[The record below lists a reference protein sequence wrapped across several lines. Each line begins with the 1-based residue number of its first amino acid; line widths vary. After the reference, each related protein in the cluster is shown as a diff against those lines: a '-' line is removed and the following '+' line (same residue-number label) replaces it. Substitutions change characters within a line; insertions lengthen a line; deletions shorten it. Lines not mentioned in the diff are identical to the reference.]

1 VGLRS
6 LISRL
11 RGALAAART
20 SRDAQ
25 QLPLALAAPP
35 RTGAELLAQLN
46 SVGLRGVRALTLTR
60 NRSVMVS
67 QADGVLRVHRA
78 FLAAPE
84 PVHRAIV
91 RFLMASRRAERLTA
105 RKVLVSFPV
114 GEGER
119 RAPRAGERTHPDDEK
134 VAATLTE
141 WHARYNAERFGG
153 ALRKVAVRVSRRM
166 RARLGHYAPAQHG
179 RPAEIAVSRRHLK
192 RHGFA
197 EGLETLLH
205 EMVHQW
211 QDEEGHS
218 LGHDRRFRE
227 KARAVGIAGRAKRVV
242 D

>member
-1 VGLRS
+1 MGLRA
-6 LISRL
+6 LIGRL
-11 RGALAAART
+11 RGVRSART

-25 QLPLALAAPP
+25 QLAIEFALAPK
-35 RTGAELLAQLN
+35 TGAELLARLQAM
-46 SVGLRGVRALTLTR
+46 GLGGVRTLSLTR

-67 QADGVLRVHRA
+67 LNDSTLRVHRA

-84 PVHRAIV
+84 TVHRAIV
-91 RFLMASRRAERLTA
+91 RFLMAPRRTERLAA
-105 RKVLVSFPV
+105 RRVLIAFPI
-114 GEGER
+114 GEEER
-119 RAPRAGERTHPDDEK
+119 RVPRAAERTHPDDEGITAK
-134 VAATLTE
+134 LAE

-153 ALRKVAVRVSRRM
+153 GLKRVTVRVSRRM
-166 RARLGHYAPAQHG
+166 RARLGHYAPPQHG
-179 RPAEIAVSRRHLK
+179 RPAEIAVSRRHLR

-211 QDEEGHS
+211 QDEEGHP

-227 KARAVGIAGRAKRVV
+227 KAKAVGIGGRAKRVV

>member
-1 VGLRS
+1 MGLRA

-11 RGALAAART
+11 RRGRASA
-20 SRDAQ
+20 SRDARQ
-25 QLPLALAAPP
+25 LALELTAHP
-35 RTGAELLAQLN
+35 RTGAELLARLN
-46 SVGLRGVRALTLTR
+46 AMGLRGVRAIILTR

-67 QADGVLRVHRA
+67 TTEGALRVHRA
-78 FLAAPE
+78 FLDAPE

-91 RFLMASRRAERLTA
+91 RFLTSSRRAERLA
-105 RKVLVSFPV
+105 AKRVLVAFPV
-114 GEGER
+114 PEEER
-119 RAPRAGERTHPDDEK
+119 RPPRDAERTHPDDER
-134 VAATLTE
+134 VAATLVE

-153 ALRKVAVRVSRRM
+153 ALRRVGVRVSRRM
-166 RARLGHYAPAQHG
+166 RARLGHYAPAQRG
-179 RPAEIAVSRRHLK
+179 RPAEIAISRRHLR
-192 RHGFA
+192 RHGIA

-211 QDEEGHS
+211 QDEHGHP

>member
-1 VGLRS
+1 MGLRA
-6 LISRL
+6 LIGRL
-11 RGALAAART
+11 RGLRAAKT

-25 QLPLALAAPP
+25 QLAIEFTHAP
-35 RTGAELLAQLN
+35 RTGAELLAQLKAM
-46 SVGLRGVRALTLTR
+46 GLRGVRALTLTR

-67 QADGVLRVHRA
+67 LNDGTLRVHRA

-91 RFLMASRRAERLTA
+91 KFLMSPRRADRLAA
-105 RKVLVSFPV
+105 RRVLIAYPI
-114 GEGER
+114 GEDER
-119 RAPRAGERTHPDDEK
+119 REPRAPERTHPDDEGM
-134 VAATLTE
+134 AAKLTE

-153 ALRKVAVRVSRRM
+153 VLKRVTVRVSRRM

-179 RPAEIAVSRRHLK
+179 RHAEIAIARRHLR

-211 QDEEGHS
+211 QDEEGHP
-218 LGHDRRFRE
+218 LGHDRHFRE
-227 KARAVGIAGRAKRVV
+227 KAKAVGIGGRAKRVV